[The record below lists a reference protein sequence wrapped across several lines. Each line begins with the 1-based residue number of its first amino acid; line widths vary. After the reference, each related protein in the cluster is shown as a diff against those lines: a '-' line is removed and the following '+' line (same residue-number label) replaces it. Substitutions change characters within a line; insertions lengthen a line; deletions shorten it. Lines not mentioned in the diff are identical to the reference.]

1 MRKFKNFKDRG
12 IIEVSSHEPG
22 EIISN
27 LFCRKKK
34 SGGIRL
40 IGNFKDINAA
50 ITYHK
55 FKQTTTADV
64 LYMVRPNQYMC
75 SIGLKDAKY
84 CINVDVSCRKCLK
97 FMWNGKFYQFTCL
110 AQGNWLYSQNFH

>member
-1 MRKFKNFKDRG
+1 MDEEVQNFKDRG

-75 SIGLKDAKY
+75 SIGLKDA
-84 CINVDVSCRKCLK
+84 
-97 FMWNGKFYQFTCL
+97 
-110 AQGNWLYSQNFH
+110 